1 MRNCRKDMIRLC
13 TRHNTLVLQ
22 SPEIVY
28 RMRGKDGMNYIEQLG
43 KATKASKKS
52 IATAG
57 TAKKNEV
64 LEKIAENLR
73 KNIDVILKENE
84 KDTAMAKENGITDAM
99 VDRLRLTPERINDIA
114 DACIYL
120 TGLNDP
126 VGEVIEG
133 YTRPNGMRITK
144 TRVPMG
150 VIGIIF
156 ESRPNVTVDAATLCI
171 KSGNAAILRGGKEAI
186 NSNKILMDI
195 MRESVEECGL
205 PKDIIQLVEDTSR
218 ESSNQMMR
226 ANGYID
232 VLIPRGGKGLI
243 KAVVEN
249 ATVPVIE
256 TGSGNCH
263 IYIDESAD
271 IDMAVSV
278 TNNGKTQR
286 PSVCNALETCL
297 VHKSVA
303 KEFLPKLMEEFKKF
317 NVDVRG
323 CERTVEILG
332 EGIKPATEEDYAT
345 EFDDYIMAVK
355 VVDDIDEA
363 IEHIS
368 EYSTGHSECI
378 ITNDLKNAEKFQREI
393 DSACVYVNC
402 STRFTDGGE
411 FGFGAEIGIS
421 TQRLHARGPMGLRE
435 LTTMKYLING
445 DGQIRK

>member
-1 MRNCRKDMIRLC
+1 
-13 TRHNTLVLQ
+13 
-22 SPEIVY
+22 
-28 RMRGKDGMNYIEQLG
+28 MNYIEQLG
-43 KATKASKKS
+43 KAAKASKKS
-52 IATAG
+52 IATAV
-57 TAKKNEV
+57 TAKKNEI

-84 KDTAMAKENGITDAM
+84 KDTAKAKENGITDAM
-99 VDRLRLTPERINDIA
+99 VDRLRLTPERISDIA

-171 KSGNAAILRGGKEAI
+171 KSGNATILRGGKEAI

-195 MRESVEECGL
+195 MREPVEECGL

>member
-1 MRNCRKDMIRLC
+1 
-13 TRHNTLVLQ
+13 
-22 SPEIVY
+22 
-28 RMRGKDGMNYIEQLG
+28 MNYIEQLG
-43 KATKASKKS
+43 KAGKASKKS

>member
-1 MRNCRKDMIRLC
+1 M
-13 TRHNTLVLQ
+13 
-22 SPEIVY
+22 
-28 RMRGKDGMNYIEQLG
+28 
-43 KATKASKKS
+43 
-52 IATAG
+52 
-57 TAKKNEV
+57 
-64 LEKIAENLR
+64 
-73 KNIDVILKENE
+73 ILKENE
-84 KDTAMAKENGITDAM
+84 KDTAKAKENGITDAM
-99 VDRLRLTPERINDIA
+99 VDRLRLTPERISDIA

-171 KSGNAAILRGGKEAI
+171 KSGNATILRGGKEAI

>member
-1 MRNCRKDMIRLC
+1 
-13 TRHNTLVLQ
+13 
-22 SPEIVY
+22 
-28 RMRGKDGMNYIEQLG
+28 MNYIEKLG
-43 KATKASKKS
+43 EAAKAAKKS
-52 IATAG
+52 IATVS
-57 TAKKNEV
+57 TAKKNEI

-218 ESSNQMMR
+218 ESSNQMMK

-303 KEFLPKLMEEFKKF
+303 DKFLPRLMEEFKKF
-317 NVDVRG
+317 DVDVRG
-323 CERTVEILG
+323 CDRTRKILG
-332 EGIKPATEEDYAT
+332 DSIKEATESDYAT

-355 VVDDIDEA
+355 VVDNIDEA

-368 EYSTGHSECI
+368 KYSTGHSECI
-378 ITNDLKNAEKFQREI
+378 ITRDLNNAEKFQREI
-393 DSACVYVNC
+393 DSACVYVNR

>member
-1 MRNCRKDMIRLC
+1 
-13 TRHNTLVLQ
+13 
-22 SPEIVY
+22 
-28 RMRGKDGMNYIEQLG
+28 MNYIEQLG
-43 KATKASKKS
+43 EAAKKAKKS
-52 IATAG
+52 IATAS
-57 TAKKNEV
+57 TAKKNEI
-64 LEKIAENLR
+64 LEKIAQNLR
-73 KNIDVILKENE
+73 KNIDVILSENE

-195 MRESVEECGL
+195 MRTSVEECGIQ
-205 PKDIIQLVEDTSR
+205 KDIIQLVEDTSR
-218 ESSNQMMR
+218 ESSNQMMK

-297 VHKSVA
+297 VHKSA
-303 KEFLPKLMEEFKKF
+303 ANEFLPKLMDEFKKF
-317 NVDVRG
+317 DVDVRG
-323 CERTVEILG
+323 CDRTREILG
-332 EGIKPATEEDYAT
+332 DGIKKATELDYAT

-368 EYSTGHSECI
+368 KYSTGHSECI
-378 ITNDLKNAEKFQREI
+378 ITNNLKNAEKFQREI

>member
-1 MRNCRKDMIRLC
+1 
-13 TRHNTLVLQ
+13 
-22 SPEIVY
+22 
-28 RMRGKDGMNYIEQLG
+28 MNYIEQLG
-43 KATKASKKS
+43 KAAKASKKS

-57 TAKKNEV
+57 TTKKNEV

>member
-1 MRNCRKDMIRLC
+1 M
-13 TRHNTLVLQ
+13 
-22 SPEIVY
+22 
-28 RMRGKDGMNYIEQLG
+28 
-43 KATKASKKS
+43 
-52 IATAG
+52 
-57 TAKKNEV
+57 
-64 LEKIAENLR
+64 
-73 KNIDVILKENE
+73 ILKENE
-84 KDTAMAKENGITDAM
+84 KDTAKAKENGITDAM
-99 VDRLRLTPERINDIA
+99 VDRLRLTPERISDIA

-150 VIGIIF
+150 VIGITF

-171 KSGNAAILRGGKEAI
+171 KSGNATILRGGKEAI

-378 ITNDLKNAEKFQREI
+378 ITKDLKNAEKFQREI

>member
-1 MRNCRKDMIRLC
+1 
-13 TRHNTLVLQ
+13 
-22 SPEIVY
+22 
-28 RMRGKDGMNYIEQLG
+28 MNYIEQLG
-43 KATKASKKS
+43 EAARKSKKS
-52 IATAG
+52 IATAS
-57 TAKKNEV
+57 TAKKNEI

-171 KSGNAAILRGGKEAI
+171 KSGNATILRGGKEAI
-186 NSNKILMDI
+186 NSNKILMNI

-218 ESSNQMMR
+218 ESSNQMMK

-243 KAVVEN
+243 KAVLEN

-297 VHKSVA
+297 VHRSVA
-303 KEFLPKLMEEFKKF
+303 DKFLPKLIEEFKKF

-323 CERTVEILG
+323 CERTREILG
-332 EGIKPATEEDYAT
+332 DGIKEATESDYAT

-355 VVDDIDEA
+355 VVDNIDEA

-368 EYSTGHSECI
+368 KYSTGHSECI
-378 ITNDLKNAEKFQREI
+378 ITNNLRNAEKFQREI

>member
-1 MRNCRKDMIRLC
+1 
-13 TRHNTLVLQ
+13 
-22 SPEIVY
+22 
-28 RMRGKDGMNYIEQLG
+28 MNYIEQLG
-43 KATKASKKS
+43 EAAKKAKKS
-52 IATAG
+52 IATAS
-57 TAKKNEV
+57 TAKKDEI
-64 LEKIAENLR
+64 LEKIAQNLR
-73 KNIDVILKENE
+73 KNIDVILSENE

-99 VDRLRLTPERINDIA
+99 VDRLRLTPGRINDIA

-195 MRESVEECGL
+195 MRKSVEECGL

-218 ESSNQMMR
+218 ESSNQMMK

-297 VHKSVA
+297 VHKSA
-303 KEFLPKLMEEFKKF
+303 AEEFLPKLMNEFKKF
-317 NVDVRG
+317 DVDVRG
-323 CERTVEILG
+323 CDRTREILG
-332 EGIKPATEEDYAT
+332 DSIKQVTELDYAT

-368 EYSTGHSECI
+368 KYSTGHSECI
-378 ITNDLKNAEKFQREI
+378 ITNNLKNAEKFQREI

>member
-1 MRNCRKDMIRLC
+1 
-13 TRHNTLVLQ
+13 
-22 SPEIVY
+22 
-28 RMRGKDGMNYIEQLG
+28 
-43 KATKASKKS
+43 
-52 IATAG
+52 
-57 TAKKNEV
+57 
-64 LEKIAENLR
+64 
-73 KNIDVILKENE
+73 
-84 KDTAMAKENGITDAM
+84 
-99 VDRLRLTPERINDIA
+99 
-114 DACIYL
+114 
-120 TGLNDP
+120 
-126 VGEVIEG
+126 
-133 YTRPNGMRITK
+133 
-144 TRVPMG
+144 MG

-317 NVDVRG
+317 NVD
-323 CERTVEILG
+323 
-332 EGIKPATEEDYAT
+332 EEDVREPLRY
-345 EFDDYIMAVK
+345 
-355 VVDDIDEA
+355 
-363 IEHIS
+363 S
-368 EYSTGHSECI
+368 E
-378 ITNDLKNAEKFQREI
+378 KA
-393 DSACVYVNC
+393 
-402 STRFTDGGE
+402 
-411 FGFGAEIGIS
+411 
-421 TQRLHARGPMGLRE
+421 
-435 LTTMKYLING
+435 
-445 DGQIRK
+445 

>member
-1 MRNCRKDMIRLC
+1 
-13 TRHNTLVLQ
+13 
-22 SPEIVY
+22 
-28 RMRGKDGMNYIEQLG
+28 MNYIEQLG
-43 KATKASKKS
+43 EAAKAAKKS
-52 IATAG
+52 IATAK
-57 TAKKNEV
+57 TAKKNEI
-64 LEKIAENLR
+64 LERIAQNLR
-73 KNIDVILKENE
+73 KNIEVILKENE

-205 PKDIIQLVEDTSR
+205 PGDVIQLVEDTSR
-218 ESSNQMMR
+218 ESSNQMMK

-297 VHKSVA
+297 VHRSVA
-303 KEFLPKLMEEFKKF
+303 DKFLPRLMEEFKKF
-317 NVDVRG
+317 DVDVRG
-323 CERTVEILG
+323 CDRTREILG
-332 EGIKPATEEDYAT
+332 ESIKEATESDYAT

-355 VVDDIDEA
+355 VVDNIDEA

-368 EYSTGHSECI
+368 KYSTGHSECI
-378 ITNDLKNAEKFQREI
+378 ITNDLNNAERFQREI

-445 DGQIRK
+445 DGQIRI

>member
-1 MRNCRKDMIRLC
+1 MKTVLITGSSRGIGRETAIYFAQQGWNVIIHGF
-13 TRHNTLVLQ
+13 RH
-22 SPEIVY
+22 PE
-28 RMRGKDGMNYIEQLG
+28 KLESL
-43 KATKASKKS
+43 
-52 IATAG
+52 
-57 TAKKNEV
+57 KNEI

-84 KDTAMAKENGITDAM
+84 KDTAKAKENGITDAM
-99 VDRLRLTPERINDIA
+99 VDRLRLTPERISDIA

-171 KSGNAAILRGGKEAI
+171 KSGNATILRGGKEAI

>member
-1 MRNCRKDMIRLC
+1 
-13 TRHNTLVLQ
+13 
-22 SPEIVY
+22 
-28 RMRGKDGMNYIEQLG
+28 MNYIEQLG
-43 KATKASKKS
+43 EAAKKAKKS
-52 IATAG
+52 IATAS
-57 TAKKNEV
+57 TAKKDEI
-64 LEKIAENLR
+64 LEKIAQNLR
-73 KNIDVILKENE
+73 KNIDVILSENE

-99 VDRLRLTPERINDIA
+99 VDRLRLTPGRINDIA

-133 YTRPNGMRITK
+133 YTRPNGIRITK

-195 MRESVEECGL
+195 MRKSVEECGL

-218 ESSNQMMR
+218 ESSNQMMK

-297 VHKSVA
+297 VHKSA
-303 KEFLPKLMEEFKKF
+303 AEEFLPKLMNEFKKF
-317 NVDVRG
+317 DVDVRG
-323 CERTVEILG
+323 CDRTREILG
-332 EGIKPATEEDYAT
+332 DSIKQATEIDYAT

-368 EYSTGHSECI
+368 KYSTGHSECI
-378 ITNDLKNAEKFQREI
+378 ITNNLKNAEKFQREI

>member
-1 MRNCRKDMIRLC
+1 
-13 TRHNTLVLQ
+13 
-22 SPEIVY
+22 
-28 RMRGKDGMNYIEQLG
+28 MNYIEQLG
-43 KATKASKKS
+43 KAAKASKKS

-303 KEFLPKLMEEFKKF
+303 NEFLPKLMEEFKKF

-393 DSACVYVNC
+393 DSVCVYVNC

>member
-1 MRNCRKDMIRLC
+1 
-13 TRHNTLVLQ
+13 
-22 SPEIVY
+22 
-28 RMRGKDGMNYIEQLG
+28 MNYIEQLG
-43 KATKASKKS
+43 EAAKKAKKS
-52 IATAG
+52 IATAS
-57 TAKKNEV
+57 TAKKDEI
-64 LEKIAENLR
+64 LEKIAQNLR
-73 KNIDVILKENE
+73 KNIDVILSENE

-99 VDRLRLTPERINDIA
+99 VDRLRLTPGRINDIA

-195 MRESVEECGL
+195 MRKTVEECGL

-218 ESSNQMMR
+218 ESSNQMMK

-297 VHKSVA
+297 VHKSA
-303 KEFLPKLMEEFKKF
+303 AEEFLPKLMNEFKKF
-317 NVDVRG
+317 DVDVRG
-323 CERTVEILG
+323 CDRTREILG
-332 EGIKPATEEDYAT
+332 DSIKQATELDYAT

-368 EYSTGHSECI
+368 KYSTGHSECI
-378 ITNDLKNAEKFQREI
+378 ITNNLKNAEKFQREI
-393 DSACVYVNC
+393 DSACVNVNC

>member
-1 MRNCRKDMIRLC
+1 
-13 TRHNTLVLQ
+13 
-22 SPEIVY
+22 
-28 RMRGKDGMNYIEQLG
+28 MNYIEQLG
-43 KATKASKKS
+43 EAAKAAKKS

-57 TAKKNEV
+57 TAKKNEI

-73 KNIDVILKENE
+73 KNTDVILKENE
-84 KDTAMAKENGITDAM
+84 KDTAMAKQNGITDAM

-120 TGLNDP
+120 TGLTDP

-171 KSGNAAILRGGKEAI
+171 KSGNATILRGGKEAI
-186 NSNKILMDI
+186 NSNKILMNI

-218 ESSNQMMR
+218 ESSNQMMK

-297 VHKSVA
+297 VHKSA
-303 KEFLPKLMEEFKKF
+303 ADIFLPRLMEEFKKF
-317 NVDVRG
+317 DVDVRG
-323 CERTVEILG
+323 CERTRKILG
-332 EGIKPATEEDYAT
+332 EGIKPATDEDYAT

-368 EYSTGHSECI
+368 KYSTGHSECI

-445 DGQIRK
+445 NGQIRG

>member
-1 MRNCRKDMIRLC
+1 
-13 TRHNTLVLQ
+13 
-22 SPEIVY
+22 
-28 RMRGKDGMNYIEQLG
+28 MNYIEQLG
-43 KATKASKKS
+43 EAAKAAKKS
-52 IATAG
+52 IATAK
-57 TAKKNEV
+57 TAKKNEI
-64 LEKIAENLR
+64 LERIAQNLR
-73 KNIDVILKENE
+73 KNIEVILKENE

-205 PKDIIQLVEDTSR
+205 PGDVIQLVEDTSR
-218 ESSNQMMR
+218 ESSNQMMK

-243 KAVVEN
+243 KVVVEN

-297 VHKSVA
+297 VHRSVA
-303 KEFLPKLMEEFKKF
+303 DKFLPRLMEEFRKF
-317 NVDVRG
+317 DVDVRG
-323 CERTVEILG
+323 CERTREILG
-332 EGIKPATEEDYAT
+332 DSIKEATESDYAT

-355 VVDDIDEA
+355 VVDNIDEA

-368 EYSTGHSECI
+368 KYSTGHSECI
-378 ITNDLKNAEKFQREI
+378 ITNDLSNAERFQREI

-445 DGQIRK
+445 DGQIRG

>member
-1 MRNCRKDMIRLC
+1 
-13 TRHNTLVLQ
+13 
-22 SPEIVY
+22 
-28 RMRGKDGMNYIEQLG
+28 MNYIEQLG
-43 KATKASKKS
+43 KAAKASKKC

-84 KDTAMAKENGITDAM
+84 KDTAKAKENGITDAM

-355 VVDDIDEA
+355 VVDDIYEA

>member
-1 MRNCRKDMIRLC
+1 
-13 TRHNTLVLQ
+13 
-22 SPEIVY
+22 
-28 RMRGKDGMNYIEQLG
+28 MNYIEQLG
-43 KATKASKKS
+43 EAAKAAKKS
-52 IATAG
+52 IATAK
-57 TAKKNEV
+57 TAKKNEI
-64 LEKIAENLR
+64 LERIAQNLR
-73 KNIDVILKENE
+73 KNIEVILRENE

-205 PKDIIQLVEDTSR
+205 PGNVIQLVEDTSR
-218 ESSNQMMR
+218 ESSNQMMK

-297 VHKSVA
+297 VHRSVA
-303 KEFLPKLMEEFKKF
+303 DKFLPRLMEEFKKF
-317 NVDVRG
+317 DVDVRG
-323 CERTVEILG
+323 CDRTREILG
-332 EGIKPATEEDYAT
+332 EGIKEATESDYAT

-355 VVDDIDEA
+355 VVDNIDEA

-368 EYSTGHSECI
+368 KYSTGHSECI
-378 ITNDLKNAEKFQREI
+378 ITNDLNNAERFQREI

-445 DGQIRK
+445 DGQIRG

>member
-1 MRNCRKDMIRLC
+1 
-13 TRHNTLVLQ
+13 
-22 SPEIVY
+22 
-28 RMRGKDGMNYIEQLG
+28 MNYIEQLG
-43 KATKASKKS
+43 KAAKASKKS

-57 TAKKNEV
+57 TAKKNEL

-378 ITNDLKNAEKFQREI
+378 ITNDSSSLSHHSFIKP
-393 DSACVYVNC
+393 VL
-402 STRFTDGGE
+402 ST
-411 FGFGAEIGIS
+411 
-421 TQRLHARGPMGLRE
+421 
-435 LTTMKYLING
+435 
-445 DGQIRK
+445 

>member
-1 MRNCRKDMIRLC
+1 
-13 TRHNTLVLQ
+13 
-22 SPEIVY
+22 
-28 RMRGKDGMNYIEQLG
+28 MNYIEQLG
-43 KATKASKKS
+43 KAAKASKKS

-57 TAKKNEV
+57 TAEKNEV

-393 DSACVYVNC
+393 DSACIYVNC

>member
-1 MRNCRKDMIRLC
+1 
-13 TRHNTLVLQ
+13 
-22 SPEIVY
+22 
-28 RMRGKDGMNYIEQLG
+28 MNYIEQLG
-43 KATKASKKS
+43 EAAKKAKKS
-52 IATAG
+52 IATAS
-57 TAKKNEV
+57 TAKKNEI
-64 LEKIAENLR
+64 LEKIAQNLR
-73 KNIDVILKENE
+73 KNIDVILSENE

-195 MRESVEECGL
+195 MRTSVEECGIQ
-205 PKDIIQLVEDTSR
+205 KDIIQLVEDTSR
-218 ESSNQMMR
+218 ESSNQMMK

-297 VHKSVA
+297 VHKSAA
-303 KEFLPKLMEEFKKF
+303 KKFLPRLMDEFKKF
-317 NVDVRG
+317 DVDVRG
-323 CERTVEILG
+323 CDRTREILG
-332 EGIKPATEEDYAT
+332 DGIKKATELDYAT

-368 EYSTGHSECI
+368 KYSTGHSECI
-378 ITNDLKNAEKFQREI
+378 ITNNLKNAEKFQREI

>member
-1 MRNCRKDMIRLC
+1 
-13 TRHNTLVLQ
+13 
-22 SPEIVY
+22 
-28 RMRGKDGMNYIEQLG
+28 MNYIEQLG
-43 KATKASKKS
+43 EAAKAAKKS
-52 IATAG
+52 IATAS
-57 TAKKNEV
+57 TAQKDKI

-73 KNIDVILKENE
+73 KNVDVILRENE

-99 VDRLRLTPERINDIA
+99 VDRLRLTPERIDGIA

-171 KSGNAAILRGGKEAI
+171 KSGNATILRGGKEAI
-186 NSNKILMDI
+186 NSNKILMKI

-218 ESSNQMMR
+218 ESSNQMMK

-271 IDMAVSV
+271 MDMAVSV

-303 KEFLPKLMEEFKKF
+303 DKFLPELMKEFKKF

-323 CERTVEILG
+323 CDKTIEILG
-332 EGIKPATEEDYAT
+332 DVVKPATELDYAT
-345 EFDDYIMAVK
+345 EFDDYIMSIK
-355 VVDDIDEA
+355 VVDNIDEA
-363 IEHIS
+363 IEHIAK
-368 EYSTGHSECI
+368 YSTGHSECI
-378 ITNDLKNAEKFQREI
+378 ITNDLKNAEKFQREV

-445 DGQIRK
+445 DGQIRN